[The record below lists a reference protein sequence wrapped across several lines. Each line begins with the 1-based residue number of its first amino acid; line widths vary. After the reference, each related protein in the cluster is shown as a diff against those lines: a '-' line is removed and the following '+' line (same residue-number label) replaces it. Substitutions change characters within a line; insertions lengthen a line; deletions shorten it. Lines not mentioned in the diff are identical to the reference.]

1 MAGISAISGISA
13 GLTSA
18 RISTELQVAAIGRA
32 KDAIEFQG
40 EAAVK
45 LIESATVNSGVG
57 QNFDVRI

>member
-1 MAGISAISGISA
+1 MAGLSAVTGISA

-40 EAAVK
+40 EAAIK
-45 LIESATVNSGVG
+45 LIESASVDPDVG
-57 QNFDVRI
+57 QNIDVRI

>member
-1 MAGISAISGISA
+1 MAGISAISGVAA

-45 LIESATVNSGVG
+45 LIESASIDSNVG
-57 QNFDVRI
+57 QHLDVRV

>member
-1 MAGISAISGISA
+1 MAGISAITGISA

-40 EAAVK
+40 EAAIK
-45 LIESATVNSGVG
+45 LIESASVDPEVG
-57 QNFDVRI
+57 QHLDVLA